1 MANNKFYELMAENG
15 REETYLRFIR
25 SMNVVQ
31 NLIEEETEDE
41 KALKKALEEM
51 DAAEAEFEE
60 AVQEIEVWNE
70 QD

>member
-1 MANNKFYELMAENG
+1 MTNNKFYELMAENG

-51 DAAEAEFEE
+51 DVAEAEFEE
-60 AVQEIEVWNE
+60 AVQEIEVQNE

>member
-1 MANNKFYELMAENG
+1 MAENG

-25 SMNVVQ
+25 SMNVVR

-41 KALKKALEEM
+41 AALKKALEEM

-60 AVQEIEVWNE
+60 AVQEIEVRNE

>member
-70 QD
+70 QN

>member
-25 SMNVVQ
+25 SMNMVQ
-31 NLIEEETEDE
+31 NIIEEETEDE

-60 AVQEIEVWNE
+60 AVQEIEVQNE

>member
-25 SMNVVQ
+25 SMNVMQ

-41 KALKKALEEM
+41 KALKKALEEL

-70 QD
+70 QN

>member
-1 MANNKFYELMAENG
+1 MTNNKFYELMAENG

-51 DAAEAEFEE
+51 DVAEAEFEE
-60 AVQEIEVWNE
+60 AVQELH
-70 QD
+70 DPARG

>member
-25 SMNVVQ
+25 SMNMVQ
-31 NLIEEETEDE
+31 NIIEEETEDE

-60 AVQEIEVWNE
+60 AVQEIEVRNE
-70 QD
+70 QN